1 MELFNEENVLNEI
14 KKDLFTENSKLTEI
28 TPTEPFNN
36 NNLKETEASL
46 NIRCMRKKYKCI
58 MLWLL
63 SIVVLT
69 EFLLILMEKVD
80 ERYINSL
87 IEKVLTLSNLSL
99 NRTTQ

>member
-1 MELFNEENVLNEI
+1 MDLLNKEDTLNEI
-14 KKDLFTENSKLTEI
+14 KKDLFTENSKLTEND
-28 TPTEPFNN
+28 PTAKIIINN
-36 NNLKETEASL
+36 DKETEASL

-63 SIVVLT
+63 SIVVVT
-69 EFLLILMEKVD
+69 EFLMILMEKID

-87 IEKVLTLSNLSL
+87 IEKVLTLSNLPQ